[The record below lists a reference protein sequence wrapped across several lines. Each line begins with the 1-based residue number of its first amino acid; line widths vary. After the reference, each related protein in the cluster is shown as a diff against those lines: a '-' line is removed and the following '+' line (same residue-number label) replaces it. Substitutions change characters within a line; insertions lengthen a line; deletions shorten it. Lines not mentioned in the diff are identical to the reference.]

1 MVLSVVDYNPSSG
14 DFHWRWRQGRER
26 TTLTWNSRFAFKKC
40 SSINS
45 DGYLM
50 IMINGKAY
58 PAHRLAWLIVYG
70 TMPDGFIDHINRV
83 RTDNRISNLRLVSR
97 SQNNMNTITS
107 KRNRSG
113 CRGVCFHSRDRLWHA
128 RVFVNRKT
136 AAFKTFKRKEDAIKF
151 VTSEREKIFGSY
163 NKNCGECAG

>member
-1 MVLSVVDYNPSSG
+1 MKEIKLTPEMVLSVVDYNPSSG

-83 RTDNRISNLRLVSR
+83 RTDNRISNLRLVTHSENM
-97 SQNNMNTITS
+97 QNRKIQKNN
-107 KRNRSG
+107 KSG
-113 CRGVCFHSRDRLWHA
+113 YRGVSWDAKYGKWRA
-128 RVFVNRKT
+128 RINASGKCINLGYHDT
-136 AAFKTFKRKEDAIKF
+136 AELAAVAFEAARMKYHT
-151 VTSEREKIFGSY
+151 V
-163 NKNCGECAG
+163 

>member
-1 MVLSVVDYNPSSG
+1 MKEIKLTPEMVLSVVDYNPSSG

-83 RTDNRISNLRLVSR
+83 RTDNRISNLRLVTHSENM
-97 SQNNMNTITS
+97 QNRKIQKNN
-107 KRNRSG
+107 KSG
-113 CRGVCFHSRDRLWHA
+113 YRGVSW
-128 RVFVNRKT
+128 
-136 AAFKTFKRKEDAIKF
+136 DAKYG
-151 VTSEREKIFGSY
+151 K
-163 NKNCGECAG
+163 

>member
-1 MVLSVVDYNPSSG
+1 MKEIKLTPEMVLSVVDYNPSSG

-83 RTDNRISNLRLVSR
+83 RTDNRISNLRLVTHSENM
-97 SQNNMNTITS
+97 QNRKIQKNN
-107 KRNRSG
+107 KSG
-113 CRGVCFHSRDRLWHA
+113 YRGVSW
-128 RVFVNRKT
+128 
-136 AAFKTFKRKEDAIKF
+136 DAKYGKW
-151 VTSEREKIFGSY
+151 VMTPTY
-163 NKNCGECAG
+163 

>member
-14 DFHWRWRQGRER
+14 EFHWRWRQGRER
-26 TTLTWNSRFAFKKC
+26 TTLTWNFRFAFKKC

-83 RTDNRISNLRLVSR
+83 RTDNRISNLRLVTHSENM
-97 SQNNMNTITS
+97 QNRKIQKNN
-107 KRNRSG
+107 KSG
-113 CRGVCFHSRDRLWHA
+113 YRGVSWDAKYGKWRVCGSRNKKQIWLGYFDDLELA
-128 RVFVNRKT
+128 ELV
-136 AAFKTFKRKEDAIKF
+136 I
-151 VTSEREKIFGSY
+151 SEFRGKYHGQFA
-163 NKNCGECAG
+163 CQA